1 MSGPSKNH
9 KDHSSHCSED
19 IPNAGTSREFKMT
32 ASRLDSLV
40 LAIRN
45 VTFPGRKDENV
56 PGEIMRLVVRECAH
70 AYVAGLS
77 VGYSDGEVARR
88 AD

>member
-1 MSGPSKNH
+1 MKNTP
-9 KDHSSHCSED
+9 SHCSGD
-19 IPNAGTSREFKMT
+19 IPNAGTNREFKMT
-32 ASRLDSLV
+32 ASRLDELV
-40 LAIRN
+40 LAVRKI
-45 VTFPGRKDENV
+45 TFPGRKDENV

-77 VGYSDGEVARR
+77 VGYSDGEAVGR